1 MTHKKAFIISWSAL
15 ILTIPWWFS
24 DISGEW
30 FGLPGWA
37 CYAMVS
43 AIIYS
48 IILFFVIQKSWHP
61 DNNES

>member
-1 MTHKKAFIISWSAL
+1 MTLKKAFITSCSAL

-24 DISGEW
+24 DVSEKW
-30 FGLPGWA
+30 FGLPAWA
-37 CYAMVS
+37 CYAIVS

>member
-1 MTHKKAFIISWSAL
+1 MTLKKAFIISWSAL

-30 FGLPGWA
+30 FGLPAWA
-37 CYAMVS
+37 CYATVS